1 LIFNPHRESAVFLFH
16 ERGRN
21 QEIRRCTIACD
32 RNVVNHG
39 YTKKR
44 FDVYVVRMRLE
55 RIREKDDEI
64 NSSLD
69 DRGADLLIATERS
82 AGEASDIETELGRED
97 RARRA
102 GREEIVVQ
110 KNASVA
116 ANPVEE
122 IVLAVIVSDQSD
134 VLSGVHQK

>member
-1 LIFNPHRESAVFLFH
+1 LIFNPHREPAVFLFH
-16 ERGRN
+16 ERGRD
-21 QEIRRCTIACD
+21 QEIRRCTIARD

-44 FDVYVVRMRLE
+44 LDVYVVRMRLE

-64 NSSLD
+64 DSSLD

-82 AGEASDIETELGRED
+82 AGEASDIETKLRSED

-102 GREEIVVQ
+102 GCEEIVVQ